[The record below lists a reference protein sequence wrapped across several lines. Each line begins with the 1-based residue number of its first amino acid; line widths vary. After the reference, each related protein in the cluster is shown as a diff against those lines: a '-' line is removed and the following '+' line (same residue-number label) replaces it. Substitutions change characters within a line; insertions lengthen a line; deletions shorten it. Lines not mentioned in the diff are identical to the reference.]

1 MNLLERFD
9 LIKKNIIV
17 SKYVPGSVEKVFEY
31 NERCALNEDGT
42 RPTFIVLEKNEKN
55 KKKSIN

>member
-9 LIKKNIIV
+9 LIKKNIII

-42 RPTFIVLEKNEKN
+42 RPTFIVLEKN